1 MSMKKKLV
9 LARKIAMG
17 LIIAANSYTA
27 GVVMAAEPASTAT
40 PTGGVGQYGD
50 VTIGNAVVA
59 ADGKATLDIKQ
70 TSDKA
75 IINWS
80 SFDIGKNATV
90 NFNHM
95 TAAGA
100 MNPAGITLN
109 RVIGEDMSQI
119 YGNINA
125 IGSIILINPNGA
137 YFANGSQVNAAGIIV
152 STEDMGGEDQK
163 NFKNGTYVWD
173 QSNETNAN
181 ITIMGSINASTN
193 GKYLTEGDYANHLN
207 NNVLTIKGLQP
218 ATGFSY
224 GNNKIMLIA
233 DGDVAVG
240 PTGKLMAT
248 TTTNVSGDGTV
259 GSESFSVGGDGSS
272 REGSIVLRADQN
284 ADDVAMIDGSVSSV
298 VTDNTYN
305 PNHEQFTTTSKGV
318 TVASGDTTR
327 FKTAKVYLKNDSP
340 EQIQGLNVSV
350 YYDSDVT
357 DNGINGTDVGE
368 IGVYSNNN
376 TSPTTFTQKNYTNI
390 GNEVAD
396 YKAKVKQTDL
406 TTYSNTAGNAVNS
419 ESSGSIKQQ
428 TYASL
433 VNNIYQLQAI
443 QDVEN
448 LAGTD
453 NETLSTKTTGY

>member
-95 TAAGA
+95 TEAGA

-109 RVIGEDMSQI
+109 RVTGENMSQI

-137 YFANGSQVNAAGIIV
+137 IFADGSQVNAAGIIV
-152 STEDMGGEDQK
+152 STEDMGGETQE

-240 PTGKLMAT
+240 PTGELYAT
-248 TTTNVSGDGTV
+248 TTTNLADGNA
-259 GSESFSVGGDGSS
+259 EESS
-272 REGSIVLRADQN
+272 RQGAIILRADQN
-284 ADDVAMIDGSVSSV
+284 ADDVARGDNNIYNLIPSVYNISEGFTATSS
-298 VTDNTYN
+298 
-305 PNHEQFTTTSKGV
+305 GV
-318 TVASGDTTR
+318 AAKSGER
-327 FKTAKVYLKNDSP
+327 FKTAKVYLNNNSSD
-340 EQIQGLNVSV
+340 QIQGLNVSV

-357 DNGINGTDVGE
+357 DKGINGTDVSD
-368 IGVYSNNN
+368 IGVYSNN
-376 TSPTTFTQKNYTNI
+376 TASPTKFTQKNYTQI
-390 GNEVAD
+390 GTEVAD
-396 YKAKVKQTDL
+396 YKAKIKRTGL
-406 TTYSNTAGNAVNS
+406 TTYSNGAGLYVNTQYFCDFQS
-419 ESSGSIKQQ
+419 H
-428 TYASL
+428 
-433 VNNIYQLQAI
+433 
-443 QDVEN
+443 
-448 LAGTD
+448 
-453 NETLSTKTTGY
+453 